1 MTSILVQTFRDFEF
15 IVVDDG
21 STDQTPEVLGR
32 LASRDKR
39 LRVIVQPN
47 AGIVM
52 ALNRAIDEASGT
64 WIARMDSDDVSLP
77 DRLKRQYGEA
87 IADPDVAVL
96 GGDCIL
102 IDEGGRRFGMK
113 RFPSKR
119 GGVLRSLEGG
129 GVGIAHPT
137 AFIRKKYLDAAGGY
151 RERFRHAEDTDLW
164 LRLAEMGDIRSI
176 GAVVL
181 LLRKHDSNVSL
192 LSGGAS
198 QRRSSHAARGVP
210 FPTGDGPTRSFTQR
224 VLRMAQV
231 RNWLEG
237 RLVRIEEQDIWLSRA
252 RLVASGGARHRATEL
267 LNPVAVTALCRYVRL
282 KLRIDENRT
291 SGSLLRLTP
300 TLRRGQ

>member
-1 MTSILVQTFRDFEF
+1 MKPEVSVIMPVYNGAQFLEEAVTSILVQTFRDFEF

-137 AFIRKKYLDAAGGY
+137 AFIRRKYLDAAGGY

-198 QRRSSHAARGVP
+198 QRRSSHAARVCHFRRAMGLP
-210 FPTGDGPTRSFTQR
+210 DPSKSGDPEWLKFIT
-224 VLRMAQV
+224 
-231 RNWLEG
+231 WLEG

-252 RLVASGGARHRATEL
+252 RLVASGGARHRVTEL
-267 LNPVAVTALCRYVRL
+267 LNPVAVTALCRYV
-282 KLRIDENRT
+282 
-291 SGSLLRLTP
+291 
-300 TLRRGQ
+300 